1 MSGTSTIGKSL
12 QKAMM
17 ALEGRVFERSAPA
30 KVNLRLKVL
39 GRRPDGYHLLS
50 MLNGSTSLSD
60 LVRVS
65 FHQGLSC
72 SVRVQPVEALPP
84 GSGENLVS
92 KAWRAFWRE
101 IGIDNPGFGYDCSIE
116 KRIPIGGGLGGGSS
130 NAAVMFRLLVECF
143 GAQICRE
150 VGLSEKE
157 LEAAV
162 SAAAL
167 SCGAD
172 VPYAVHGGL
181 AVVSGI
187 GERVRRVTRP
197 AQAGRSI
204 VLMVPPVSVP
214 TLTFYDYF
222 RRSRPSVPESRDLAL
237 EEFIEAG
244 RGELVSLVE
253 NDFENAVC
261 ELEPVIGEGLRAA
274 RSVFPRGT
282 ALTGSGAVFFSLV
295 PPGGEE
301 EVPKLA
307 DKLQGLGVTCH
318 LCSLL
323 P

>member
-12 QKAMM
+12 QKASL

-30 KVNLRLKVL
+30 KVNFRLKVL

-50 MLNGSTSLSD
+50 MLNGSTSLCD
-60 LVRVS
+60 LVRIS
-65 FHQGLSC
+65 FHQGSTC
-72 SVRVQPVEALPP
+72 SVRVQPGEALPS

-92 KAWRAFWRE
+92 KAWRAFWSE
-101 IGIDNPGFGYDCSIE
+101 VGVDNPGFGYDCVIE

-130 NAAVMFRLLVECF
+130 DAGVMFRLLVECF
-143 GAQICRE
+143 GAQICQE
-150 VGLSEKE
+150 VGLDQLR
-157 LEAAV
+157 LESAV

-167 SCGAD
+167 ACGAD
-172 VPYAVHGGL
+172 VPYAVRGGF

-187 GERVRRVTRP
+187 GERVRPVTRP
-197 AQAGRSI
+197 VQGVCSI
-204 VLMVPPVSVP
+204 VLMVPPISVP
-214 TLTFYDYF
+214 TLAFYDYF
-222 RRSRPSVPESRDLAL
+222 RRSRASIPEGSDRAL
-237 EEFIEAG
+237 EDFLETG

-253 NDFENAVC
+253 NDFEPAVC
-261 ELEPVIGEGLRAA
+261 ELEPLIGEGLQAA

-295 PPGGEE
+295 PPGREA

-307 DKLQGLGVTCH
+307 DKLQGLGVKCH

-323 P
+323 S